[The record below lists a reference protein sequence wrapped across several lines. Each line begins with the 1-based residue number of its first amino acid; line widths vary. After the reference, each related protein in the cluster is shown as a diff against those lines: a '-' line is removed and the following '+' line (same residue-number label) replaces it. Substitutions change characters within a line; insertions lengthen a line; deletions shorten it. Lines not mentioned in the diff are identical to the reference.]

1 MPKKPVKWGIKAFSL
16 ADSRNGYMLNTLVYT
31 GAETLD
37 CASPSY
43 ASLPQPARVVMY
55 LMRKYLYKGYHL
67 FTDRYYTSIPLAKA
81 LHHAQTALTGTVQRD
96 KIDLPDDI
104 RAGVHLRGGDVRA
117 LRAEQLMCL
126 AWRNTTK
133 KVPVIMVSTAC
144 SAEMTTV
151 ASQHGRSEDKRVAVH
166 TYNHNMNGV
175 DIMHSVSIAC
185 RTIACR
191 THSLGRP

>member
-1 MPKKPVKWGIKAFSL
+1 
-16 ADSRNGYMLNTLVYT
+16 
-31 GAETLD
+31 
-37 CASPSY
+37 
-43 ASLPQPARVVMY
+43 
-55 LMRKYLYKGYHL
+55 
-67 FTDRYYTSIPLAKA
+67 
-81 LHHAQTALTGTVQRD
+81 
-96 KIDLPDDI
+96 
-104 RAGVHLRGGDVRA
+104 VHLRGGDVRA

-126 AWRNTTK
+126 AWKNTTK

-191 THSLGRP
+191 THSLGKP